1 MKFKVKELDEGS
13 RFPCAVYADSG
24 KKLSGSGLVVDQDVK
39 EKLLSWGIDTLV
51 AVKEPLPEPISEL
64 REAEKDKLLLENIEP
79 PIIFDCPVFNE
90 DGVKV
95 IEPFVV
101 IGAEQIR
108 RLRRW
113 GIKKIR
119 AANSPLSPSDIET
132 LRDQAK
138 SVEKQM
144 DEERKEPEEPPE
156 KSHDEPETESPHYY
170 KPVEK
175 KKVKRIYRSSLAN
188 FTELL
193 DRFGRSQLDKIDP
206 FYELVKPLA
215 RIVQDQRQLVL
226 YLLAVDKIRG
236 EDYIYK
242 HSLQTA
248 LLSMVIGN
256 EMNMGDRELWRLGV
270 GALIHDTGMLKIPQ
284 AIRKKSGQLNQEQRQ
299 KMKKHLLMGARV
311 INGLKACPADIQKVM
326 LQHHERYDGSGY
338 PSGLKG
344 EQIHLHAR
352 IVNLTMTYVALNQP
366 RPNRPE
372 YGIRKSIRNVIYDQK
387 ERYDPEI
394 LDVFL
399 SVMGVFP
406 PGGVV
411 RLTSGA
417 LAIVMEAD
425 PDNPLDPIVRVLREK
440 DQRLERPYR
449 LFLNRS
455 RQSIAGI
462 LNDNEHNYDVYE
474 LV

>member
-1 MKFKVKELDEGS
+1 MKFKLEELDEGS

-24 KKLSGSGLVVDQDVK
+24 KRISDSGLVIDKDVK
-39 EKLLSWGIDTLV
+39 MKLLDWGIEKLV

-64 REAEKDKLLLENIEP
+64 REAEEDEFLVKNLAP
-79 PIIFDCPVFNE
+79 PLVFDCPVYNQQ
-90 DGVKV
+90 GVKIV
-95 IEPFVV
+95 EPFVT
-101 IGAEQIR
+101 IGDDQIR
-108 RLRRW
+108 RLNRW
-113 GIKKIR
+113 SVKKLK
-119 AANSPLSPSDIET
+119 AANSPLSSSDIEN
-132 LRDQAK
+132 LKEQAEN
-138 SVEKQM
+138 VEELM
-144 DEERKEPEEPPE
+144 EEEMKEPEEPE
-156 KSHDEPETESPHYY
+156 EESEDEPETESPHYY
-170 KPVEK
+170 KQADKDRVE
-175 KKVKRIYRSSLAN
+175 RIYRSSLEE
-188 FTELL
+188 FTDLL
-193 DRFGRSQLDKIDP
+193 DRFSRSQLDKIDP
-206 FYELVKPLA
+206 FYELMKPLTK
-215 RIVQDQRQLVL
+215 IVQNQSQLVL
-226 YLLAVDKIRG
+226 YLLAVDKISG

-248 LLSMVIGN
+248 LLSVLIGN
-256 EMNMGDRELWRLGV
+256 EMDMGDRELWRLGV

-284 AIRKKSGQLNQEQRQ
+284 TIRKKSGRLNQEQRQ

-311 INGLKACPADIQKVM
+311 INGLKSCPADIQKVM

-372 YGIRKSIRNVIYDQK
+372 YGVRKSIRNVIYEHR

-406 PGGVV
+406 PGSVV

-417 LAIVMEAD
+417 LAIVMESE
-425 PDNPLDPIVRVLREK
+425 PDNPLDPIVRVLKENHR
-440 DQRLERPYR
+440 RLEKPYR
-449 LFLNRS
+449 LFLKRS
-455 RQSIAGI
+455 RHSIEGI
-462 LNDNEHNYDVYE
+462 LNDDEHNYDVYE